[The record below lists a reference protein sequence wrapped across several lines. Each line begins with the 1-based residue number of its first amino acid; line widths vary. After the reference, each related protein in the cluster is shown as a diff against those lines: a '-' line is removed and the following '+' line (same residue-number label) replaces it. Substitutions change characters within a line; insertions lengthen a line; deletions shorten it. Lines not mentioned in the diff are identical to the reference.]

1 MIRNLLLLLIL
12 FLSLLGSAS
21 AQLAPLYPL
30 TINNGTYTSIS
41 GTGTPVAIA
50 ADDAAVNITGL
61 SPGFVVNGTTYTNAR
76 MCSNGWLILYTSTA
90 PTTTTLYG
98 TALSTATTNAAVIFA
113 PMNADLHTSSAA
125 TTAAYTQTSGGVHI
139 FEWQN
144 FSRITPSVYTPGN
157 DILNF
162 QVRLNTSNNSVE
174 FAYGSCT
181 VGTVST
187 AAFQVGWK
195 TNGATASNWS
205 SDINNLM
212 LDVTG
217 SSNTCDW
224 SNAVTGNAN
233 SSTMYLNTA
242 NPTVKPNS
250 GLTFSWAPQ
259 SAPSPVRTFSAVSA
273 ITDNGATITW
283 TAPAGATQYNIQ
295 YRAVGSCTW
304 TNWANN
310 PVAASTV
317 TLTGLN
323 ANTTYQVRVQSSNGT
338 NTSIYSHI
346 PNQAGTGSGYIA
358 AGTFTTAQLACSGT
372 PEAGTISGLLIRPT
386 CVGSAPSP
394 AMAAATG
401 YTSGFTG
408 ITFQWETS
416 TDGTTW
422 GNATGTGATSA
433 TYTLPNHIGGQTEY
447 YRLKVTCSNGG
458 ATDVSDVVVQ
468 VTDPASPATQASNI
482 STSALGITT
491 ATITWTNG
499 SGSRRFVKINTVN
512 SFTDPVNGTGPALTA
527 STVYSGSGE
536 QIVYDGTGSSV
547 SVTGLTQ
554 GTTYYVRV
562 YEYIRCGSSPS
573 FTYYYNTSVATNNP
587 GSFTTNVPPP
597 GDVWTTAIE
606 IPCGGTVFGNNS
618 LMEGEV
624 LPTST
629 CGSTSSSY
637 SFHKGVWYKVTPTVS
652 GAYSVNTCFATEFDT
667 YLRVYTESAS
677 VLTCVGNTSGVGYDD
692 DGCSES
698 EIGLSQLSF
707 TATANTTYYIL
718 LCSYYSDEYGLY
730 SLTTT
735 PICTPPANDECA
747 GAIDLTPTDGVF
759 TDPGIQNL
767 MAATPSVVATEC
779 DPDFE
784 PVMND
789 VWFSFTTDND
799 GNNPET
805 ATLIV
810 TPSDPNTQ
818 LIVAVYDACGPG
830 ANEIDCNWSQNP
842 GEAVTIVLT
851 DNSGFSS
858 DEIEVRDNETYYV
871 KVHEIINRNTNFT
884 FSLSGTALPVNLIS
898 FNAKAENSNSVLLSW
913 NVAEEKGLKE
923 YVVERSTDGRSFSA
937 IGTLSAS
944 LRSAYT
950 FIDER
955 PALKINYY
963 RLKMVDVDGSIGL
976 SPVRQVVFGSGR
988 TLALYPNPT
997 SGNVFVTGLESAN
1010 EAVSVSVFNELGQE
1024 VWSGRVQ
1031 GEQLATRG
1039 IDMSAFSAGAYII
1052 KVVANDI
1059 TTSLR
1064 FIRQ

>member
-1 MIRNLLLLLIL
+1 MRFLNTL
-12 FLSLLGSAS
+12 FLNANHTSSLVLSVCRRSNFVWYCLMALMLLATGAD
-21 AQLAPLYPL
+21 AQC
-30 TINNGTYTSIS
+30 II
-41 GTGTPVAIA
+41 GTGTSTSNGSSTSANADPVECYYNYTHAQIVYLA
-50 ADDAAVNITGL
+50 SELTAGGMNAGDNITALGFSISEAPGSVTL
-61 SPGFVVNGTTYTNAR
+61 SNYTIS
-76 MCSNGWLILYTSTA
+76 MG
-90 PTTTTLYG
+90 
-98 TALSTATTNAAVIFA
+98 
-113 PMNADLHTSSAA
+113 HTSA
-125 TTAAYTQTSGGVHI
+125 T
-139 FEWQN
+139 
-144 FSRITPSVYTPGN
+144 
-157 DILNF
+157 L
-162 QVRLNTSNNSVE
+162 
-174 FAYGSCT
+174 
-181 VGTVST
+181 
-187 AAFQVGWK
+187 
-195 TNGATASNWS
+195 
-205 SDINNLM
+205 
-212 LDVTG
+212 
-217 SSNTCDW
+217 
-224 SNAVTGNAN
+224 
-233 SSTMYLNTA
+233 A
-242 NPTVKPNS
+242 NPMINS
-250 GLTFSWAPQ
+250 GLSVVKTAFTYTPTVQTAGNFDMISFTTSFTWNG
-259 SAPSPVRTFSAVSA
+259 
-273 ITDNGATITW
+273 TDNVVVDICTGSNSFTSPYGGCRYTSAT
-283 TAPAGATQYNIQ
+283 AGAMRTIRQDNTSTCANYTS
-295 YRAVGSCTW
+295 G
-304 TNWANN
+304 ANN
-310 PVAASTV
+310 
-317 TLTGLN
+317 LN
-323 ANTTYQVRVQSSNGT
+323 LSYRPNIRFDFTAG
-338 NTSIYSHI
+338 I
-346 PNQAGTGSGYIA
+346 P
-358 AGTFTTAQLACSGT
+358 CSDT
-372 PEAGTISGLLIRPT
+372 PEAGSISGVLIRPT
-386 CVGSAPSP
+386 CSGSAPSP
-394 AMAAATG
+394 ATAVATD
-401 YTSGFTG
+401 YTTGFSG
-408 ITFQWETS
+408 ISLQWETS
-416 TDGTTW
+416 TDGMTW
-422 GNATGTGATSA
+422 GNATGTSATTA

-447 YRLKVTCSNGG
+447 YRLKVTCANGG

-468 VTDPASPATQASNI
+468 VTDPAAPVTQASNI

-499 SGSRRFVKINTVN
+499 SGIRRFVKINTVN

-587 GSFTTNVPPP
+587 GSFTTTVPPP

-618 LMEGEV
+618 LMANET
-624 LPTST
+624 LPPST
-629 CGSTSSSY
+629 CGATGSTASY
-637 SFHKGVWYKVTPTVS
+637 KGVWYKVTPTVS
-652 GAYSVNTCFATEFDT
+652 GAYAVNTCFATEFDT

-698 EIGLSQLSF
+698 AIGLSQLSF

-789 VWFSFTTDND
+789 VWFLFTTDND

-810 TPSDPNTQ
+810 TPSDPSTQ

-1031 GEQLATRG
+1031 GEQLSTRG